1 MLSIYGSTK
10 LQPLVRRLRN
20 WQRLRR
26 RTKLGHVALRAPAP
40 PQAVLILPKD
50 DRVSHK
56 SFSDNEKGGKT
67 GSKANR
73 DKEERGSK
81 STNEKIYQ

>member
-40 PQAVLILPKD
+40 PQAVLILPDAKVARAGRSWSAAARAEPLQLD
-50 DRVSHK
+50 GA
-56 SFSDNEKGGKT
+56 GG
-67 GSKANR
+67 
-73 DKEERGSK
+73 
-81 STNEKIYQ
+81 